1 MSVEAP
7 QQGTRGYAPQGKD
20 NGVVKSKG
28 TVNVPLLEGQQPLE
42 HRARKPEWLKVR
54 APGSP
59 NYLRLKQLMRDQ
71 GLHTVCEEAHCPNI
85 GECWESGTATFM
97 ILGDVCTRACKYCA
111 VAHGLPTELDQD
123 EPRRVADS
131 VVTMGLEHAVV
142 TSVNRD
148 ELKNGGAE
156 IYAEVIR
163 QIHARQPGCTVEVL
177 VPDFK
182 GNETAL
188 RIVVEAG
195 PEILAHNIDTVE
207 RLSKHL
213 RPGGRYWR
221 SISMLGAVKRMN
233 PRQLTKSAIILG
245 MGETEEEI
253 YRRCATCARRRWTC
267 SRWASTCAPRSTT
280 SPWTAGSRRT
290 SSATGRKWAS
300 GSWASGTWRAGRW
313 CARRTTPRS
322 RRAPSRRRARAAS
335 RRSWKPTWTPPSSST
350 PPRPRCAPRVPRP
363 CAPRPSS
370 CSSGACSPMLPAAA
384 ARVTP
389 EEYLAFERVSEA
401 AHEYVDGVI
410 GEERYSSRVHGL
422 VATAIVVALHQG
434 LRGSDAEVFPGSFRI
449 RVPGDPNYLYSDAVA
464 VERRAET
471 EDWHDDS
478 LLNPAIVVEVLWPST
493 EAYDRGRKWQMY
505 REIPSLNHFVL
516 VSTRRAHVEWYT
528 RLDERRWLFREAQGL
543 DAVVELERPRC
554 TIRLADI
561 YERVADLLAPGL
573 TETR

>member
-7 QQGTRGYAPQGKD
+7 QQGARPAGYAPQGKD

-28 TVNVPLLEGQQPLE
+28 TVNVPLLAGQQPLE

-253 YRRCATCARRRWTC
+253 YRSMRDLRD
-267 SRWASTCAPRSTT
+267 ASVDVLTL
-280 SPWTAGSRRT
+280 GQYL
-290 SSATGRKWAS
+290 
-300 GSWASGTWRAGRW
+300 
-313 CARRTTPRS
+313 
-322 RRAPSRRRARAAS
+322 
-335 RRSWKPTWTPPSSST
+335 
-350 PPRPRCAPRVPRP
+350 
-363 CAPRPSS
+363 RPSQHHV
-370 CSSGACSPMLPAAA
+370 PLD
-384 ARVTP
+384 RWVTP
-389 EEYLAFERVSEA
+389 DEFRHWKEVGEREL
-401 AHEYVDGVI
+401 GF
-410 GEERYSSRVHGL
+410 G
-422 VATAIVVALHQG
+422 
-434 LRGSDAEVFPGSFRI
+434 
-449 RVPGDPNYLYSDAVA
+449 
-464 VERRAET
+464 
-471 EDWHDDS
+471 
-478 LLNPAIVVEVLWPST
+478 
-493 EAYDRGRKWQMY
+493 
-505 REIPSLNHFVL
+505 
-516 VSTRRAHVEWYT
+516 HVESGPLVRSSYHAKEQART
-528 RLDERRWLFREAQGL
+528 IEAQGPGTITEIL
-543 DAVVELERPRC
+543 EADVDSAVVIDAAEAALRAIGVPPVRP
-554 TIRLADI
+554 
-561 YERVADLLAPGL
+561 APALVQLGSL
-573 TETR
+573 